1 MERQGKQ
8 AIVMVAI
15 EPPAAAAEEASC
27 STSSTPVI
35 SEEEEEPLDGAI
47 LAEKILEQA
56 NELRSMQALQKRI
69 EVLEKRGD
77 QQKIKEV
84 KRADKKAGSLAIA
97 RLQEKLDKAERRAT
111 DYCKR
116 YTTSQFQL
124 KARDKELSRLRAKSE
139 KLEASSEKISK
150 SNELLKG
157 YVSRLESR
165 LQASLDTKDDQQKI
179 KEMSRRLAS
188 LSEDNERLQKHLS
201 AQMEDNITMADS
213 LNELRKRL
221 DSDALAIGLE
231 SGEVLV
237 ELSNTKQICEQLE
250 QKVEQR
256 ERDNQLLSE
265 YANELRVKLADPPE
279 PPPRDRTADDLA
291 LERRMEE
298 VGRQV
303 GELSATVR
311 AQEERER
318 ELVRSG
324 EEDRAAMDALRRELG
339 EKAAELDALSF
350 QHSGLRK
357 KAGHLKQI
365 LKSLSSFCAQVQ
377 REVGELSSADASR
390 LAEVEKGVL
399 NMSADVLEPEN
410 RSFVKVLLQV
420 VAASL
425 EQRREVL
432 HSQSSVQLLKGELK
446 EISAKLARERAAA
459 EQPSGQKTIS
469 LAYEDSKTPT
479 SQGAAGFAFKT
490 KSFAESV
497 QHSSSRSEQ
506 TSRML
511 GDLERELRQARS
523 IASRKKGVGEGG
535 GGGDENVSAGQT
547 PAEVVGSSTKVEL
560 CVRPEPSEAG
570 SDTEFLSPMSRYSDP
585 SPALDLLKSSRGA
598 THFTPGKH
606 TIQERLQILQS
617 RFSKLN
623 AESNSKQ

>member
-77 QQKIKEV
+77 QQKIQA

-318 ELVRSG
+318 EPPVASRPSWRSGPMWFPTEGSRLCFHACRETLVRVEFRPCG
-324 EEDRAAMDALRRELG
+324 YGTQKGGFCVCELQRAKVARRTRCTLVSPRDGRTEGSPLRLG
-339 EKAAELDALSF
+339 MPRSVPQAE
-350 QHSGLRK
+350 
-357 KAGHLKQI
+357 
-365 LKSLSSFCAQVQ
+365 
-377 REVGELSSADASR
+377 
-390 LAEVEKGVL
+390 
-399 NMSADVLEPEN
+399 
-410 RSFVKVLLQV
+410 
-420 VAASL
+420 
-425 EQRREVL
+425 
-432 HSQSSVQLLKGELK
+432 
-446 EISAKLARERAAA
+446 EISAREHPP
-459 EQPSGQKTIS
+459 Q
-469 LAYEDSKTPT
+469 SKWTC
-479 SQGAAGFAFKT
+479 G
-490 KSFAESV
+490 
-497 QHSSSRSEQ
+497 
-506 TSRML
+506 
-511 GDLERELRQARS
+511 
-523 IASRKKGVGEGG
+523 
-535 GGGDENVSAGQT
+535 
-547 PAEVVGSSTKVEL
+547 
-560 CVRPEPSEAG
+560 
-570 SDTEFLSPMSRYSDP
+570 
-585 SPALDLLKSSRGA
+585 
-598 THFTPGKH
+598 
-606 TIQERLQILQS
+606 LQ
-617 RFSKLN
+617 RW
-623 AESNSKQ
+623 